1 MFIILIMRRERYF
14 EEDFNG
20 FVEGL
25 INSSRLEGKEAG
37 IAKQM
42 LDKGYDSLS
51 EKQKFVFD
59 RAIENNTVDECKFC
73 GADIPWGEML
83 AALDNEGYCGHC
95 QHMMEK
101 MNEE

>member
-1 MFIILIMRRERYF
+1 MRTGRYN
-14 EEDFNG
+14 EDDFNG
-20 FVEGL
+20 FVEEL
-25 INSSRLEGKEAG
+25 INSSRLESKEAG

-51 EKQKFVFD
+51 EKQRYIFD
-59 RAIENNTVDECKFC
+59 KAIENNTVDECQRC
-73 GADIPWGEML
+73 GVDIPWCEML
-83 AALDNEGYCGHC
+83 EALDNGGYCGYC

>member
-1 MFIILIMRRERYF
+1 MRTGRYN
-14 EEDFNG
+14 EDDFNG
-20 FVEGL
+20 FVEEL

-51 EKQKFVFD
+51 EKQRYIFD
-59 RAIENNTVDECKFC
+59 KAIENNTVDECQRC
-73 GADIPWGEML
+73 GVDIPWCEML
-83 AALDNEGYCGHC
+83 EALDNRSYCGYC

>member
-1 MFIILIMRRERYF
+1 MRKETYR

-20 FVEGL
+20 FVEEL
-25 INSSRLEGKEAG
+25 INSSRLVGKEAG
-37 IAKQM
+37 IAKLM

-59 RAIENNTVDECKFC
+59 RAIENNTVDECKLC
-73 GADIPWGEML
+73 GADIPWCEML
-83 AALDNEGYCGHC
+83 EALDNGGYCGHC

>member
-1 MFIILIMRRERYF
+1 MRKEWYR

-20 FVEGL
+20 FVEEL

-37 IAKQM
+37 IAKLM

-59 RAIENNTVDECKFC
+59 RAIEDNIVDECQRC
-73 GADIPWGEML
+73 GDDIPWCEML
-83 AALDNEGYCGHC
+83 EALDNGGYCGYC